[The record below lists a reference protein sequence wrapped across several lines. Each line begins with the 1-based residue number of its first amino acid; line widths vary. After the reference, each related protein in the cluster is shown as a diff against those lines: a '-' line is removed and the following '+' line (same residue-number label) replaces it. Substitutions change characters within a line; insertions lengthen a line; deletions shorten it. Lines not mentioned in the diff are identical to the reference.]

1 MGSSGWSGSWNECK
15 GSPMPDPSPDTPSVC
30 PTCGSDDP
38 AVCDF
43 RYPHAWGTRAT
54 LCCQDDWHHPATPAA
69 PGSSSPDTAALVA
82 ELRQVAARGGF
93 SDDYAE
99 IDLDP
104 EDKRNLR
111 AAADALEAQAAR
123 ITELEA
129 AVAERNSLIGWLIM
143 AKSCADHGQ
152 APVWPLPAQLEE
164 LFQQLSVSVRDD
176 WDDWRWRGITPA
188 DHTPSPPPTE
198 ETTE

>member
-1 MGSSGWSGSWNECK
+1 M
-15 GSPMPDPSPDTPSVC
+15 PDAPTPDPSP
-30 PTCGSDDP
+30 
-38 AVCDF
+38 
-43 RYPHAWGTRAT
+43 AT
-54 LCCQDDWHHPATPAA
+54 I
-69 PGSSSPDTAALVA
+69 VR
-82 ELRQVAARGGF
+82 LRSAGNGETVTM
-93 SDDYAE
+93 
-99 IDLDP
+99 LD
-104 EDKRNLR
+104 R
-111 AAADALEAQAAR
+111 AADALEAQAAR
-123 ITELEA
+123 ITRLEA
-129 AVAERNSLIGWLIM
+129 AIAERNSLIGWLIM

>member
-1 MGSSGWSGSWNECK
+1 
-15 GSPMPDPSPDTPSVC
+15 MPDPSPDTPSLADGQWVC
-30 PTCGSDDP
+30 AYGIPVRGPIT
-38 AVCDF
+38 
-43 RYPHAWGTRAT
+43 H
-54 LCCQDDWHHPATPAA
+54 ATPTA
-69 PGSSSPDTAALVA
+69 PGSPSPDTAALV
-82 ELRQVAARGGF
+82 ERLHDITRSIWRGGEF
-93 SDDYAE
+93 HYQLVLEQCGD
-99 IDLDP
+99 IV
-104 EDKRNLR
+104 

>member
-1 MGSSGWSGSWNECK
+1 
-15 GSPMPDPSPDTPSVC
+15 MPDPSPDTPSVC

-54 LCCQDDWHHPATPAA
+54 LCCQDDWHHPATPTAA
-69 PGSSSPDTAALVA
+69 GSSSPDTAALVA
-82 ELRQVAARGGF
+82 ELR
-93 SDDYAE
+93 AE
-99 IDLDP
+99 IAECDDHPRYLCP
-104 EDKRNLR
+104 VCAVEARC
-111 AAADALEAQAAR
+111 ADALEAQDAR
-123 ITELEA
+123 IARLEA

-164 LFQQLSVSVRDD
+164 LFQQLSVTMRDD
-176 WDDWRWRGITPA
+176 WDDWRWRGIPRP
-188 DHTPSPPPTE
+188 DHTLTTPTE